1 MIAAKVVSTIVLHS
15 PAAAKSPRPRKEPL
29 STHAIDACARIPGR
43 CRFSCAILLFMRA
56 AVFFLVLFPAILA
69 AQDSNPDALLKHAI
83 DAQQH
88 GDYSAAIADYRKLL
102 ELRPNDVE
110 AKVNLGAALAHAG
123 QYDEAIEM
131 YRSALPSL
139 KNKNMVLV
147 NLALAYYKKGD
158 FEHAREQFT
167 VLHDA
172 QPNDVRTIVLLGDT
186 DLHLGKADSALNLLE
201 PLESKYLQNMDF
213 EYVLG
218 SAMIRTGRR
227 RDGVAR
233 IEKVAQAGPS
243 PDSYMLA
250 GATLLDLN
258 EYEQAR
264 KDLEEALRLAPALP
278 GLSTLVGIARDKTGD
293 VKDAEPAFREAL
305 KASPD
310 DFQANLYLGAILY
323 KRRDT
328 AEAKGYLDRAITL
341 KPKDSM
347 ARYESAMLK
356 STSGDYETAARD
368 LEQLTK
374 DDPDWLEPHV
384 ELAALYYR
392 LHRPEDGAKERQ
404 IVDQITAKQQAQGPG
419 K

>member
-1 MIAAKVVSTIVLHS
+1 
-15 PAAAKSPRPRKEPL
+15 
-29 STHAIDACARIPGR
+29 
-43 CRFSCAILLFMRA
+43 
-56 AVFFLVLFPAILA
+56 
-69 AQDSNPDALLKHAI
+69 
-83 DAQQH
+83 
-88 GDYSAAIADYRKLL
+88 
-102 ELRPNDVE
+102 
-110 AKVNLGAALAHAG
+110 VNLGAALSHEG
-123 QYDEAIEM
+123 KYDEAIEM

-139 KNKNMVLV
+139 KNKNMVLM

-172 QPNDVRTIVLLGDT
+172 QPNDVRPVILLGDT
-186 DLHLGKADSALNLLE
+186 DLHLGKTDDALRILE
-201 PLESKYLQNMDF
+201 PLEGKFSANMDF

-227 RDGVAR
+227 RDGITR
-233 IEKVAQAGPS
+233 IEKVAKAGPS

-258 EYEQAR
+258 DYEPAR
-264 KDLEEALRLAPALP
+264 ADLEEALRLNPALL
-278 GLSTLVGIARDKTGD
+278 GLQTLVGIARDKTGD
-293 VKDAEPAFREAL
+293 VQNAEAAFREAL
-305 KASPD
+305 KKNAD

-323 KRRDT
+323 KRRDVDQ
-328 AEAKGYLDRAITL
+328 AKPYLDRAIRL
-341 KPKDSM
+341 KPADSM

-356 STSGDYETAARD
+356 STSGDYENAAKE

-384 ELAALYYR
+384 ELAALYYK
-392 LHRPEDGAKERQ
+392 LHRPDDGARERQ
-404 IVDQITAKQQAQGPG
+404 TVDRLNAKQQSQGPG

>member
-1 MIAAKVVSTIVLHS
+1 L
-15 PAAAKSPRPRKEPL
+15 RL
-29 STHAIDACARIPGR
+29 C
-43 CRFSCAILLFMRA
+43 CAILIGMRWA
-56 AVFFLVLFPAILA
+56 LLLLVLSAALA
-69 AQDSNPDALLKHAI
+69 AQETNPDVVLKQAI

-88 GDYSAAIADYRKLL
+88 GDYNAAIAGYRKVI
-102 ELRPNDVE
+102 ELRPADVQ
-110 AKVNLGAALAHAG
+110 AKVNLGAALSHLG
-123 QYDEAIEM
+123 KYDEAIEI
-131 YRSALPSL
+131 YLAALPSL
-139 KNKNMVLV
+139 KNKNGIIL

-172 QPNDVRTIVLLGDT
+172 QPEDVRAVILLGDT

-201 PLESKYLQNMDF
+201 PLETRYSQNMDF
-213 EYVLG
+213 EYVMG
-218 SAMIRTGRR
+218 SALIRTGRR
-227 RDGVAR
+227 REGVAR

-264 KDLEEALRLAPALP
+264 KDLEEALRLNPSLK
-278 GLSTLVGIARDKTGD
+278 GLHTLVGIARDKTGD
-293 VKDAEPAFREAL
+293 ITNAETAFRAGL
-305 KASPD
+305 KENPD

-323 KRRDT
+323 KRRDVN
-328 AEAKGYLDRAITL
+328 EAKGYLDRAILL

-356 STSGDYETAARD
+356 STSGDYQNAAQE

-374 DDPDWLEPHV
+374 DDPDWLEPHI